1 MFTDS
6 AKVFIRSGNGGN
18 GHVSFRRELYVP
30 NGGPDGGDGG
40 RGGDIIFALSVN
52 MENRPLNK
60 IKKYNSAASYS
71 FHESKVSLLHI
82 NLKKAPYHPVWS
94 FFKIYV

>member
-1 MFTDS
+1 
-6 AKVFIRSGNGGN
+6 
-18 GHVSFRRELYVP
+18 
-30 NGGPDGGDGG
+30 
-40 RGGDIIFALSVN
+40 

-94 FFKIYV
+94 SSLLFVDCLRIYRNLFFVSALSLKLNNTVNFSE